1 MVHVK
6 LTFGA
11 SYKALDFFTI
21 YICTREEMMWN
32 SLVPLGLLRY
42 LALGTSCAN
51 TLSQHCYRCTAD
63 RPKVDER

>member
-1 MVHVK
+1 MVHVE

-51 TLSQHCYRCTAD
+51 TL
-63 RPKVDER
+63 